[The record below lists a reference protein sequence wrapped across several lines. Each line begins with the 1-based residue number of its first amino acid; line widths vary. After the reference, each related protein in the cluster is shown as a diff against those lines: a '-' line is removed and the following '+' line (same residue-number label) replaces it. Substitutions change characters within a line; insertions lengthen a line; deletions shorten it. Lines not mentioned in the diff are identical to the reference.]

1 MKCFSRYFCKLKEI
15 GVLRLIFPDYVISC
29 EYVAIRKQ
37 RKQIELEN
45 SLLNQEI
52 NSNGKLEED
61 EAIMLFIIAKL
72 KETTFEFPQN
82 SVGII

>member
-1 MKCFSRYFCKLKEI
+1 MKCFSTYFCKLKEI

-29 EYVAIRKQ
+29 EYVAIDI

-45 SLLNQEI
+45 SVLNQEI